1 MKNLLLLLTLGGL
14 LGFMGCGGDEDTV
27 SIEEYI
33 LANNLNTQQ
42 TASGLHYI
50 IENPGTGSSPDL
62 SSTININY
70 KGYLL
75 NGDVFDSGDD
85 VTFPLSNLILGWQE
99 GLQLIGSGGRIILLI
114 PSDLAYGSRG
124 AGSSVPPN
132 TPIGFDVDLIS
143 FQ

>member
-14 LGFMGCGGDEDTV
+14 LGFMGCSGDEETV

-50 IENPGTGSSPDL
+50 IENPGSGAGPDL